1 MKLIR
6 KITQLQDTDDE
17 LFYGELK
24 KLLGFRPKN
33 LNLYKKAFIHRSVKV
48 LDEKGIPVNYERME
62 FLGDAMLGAV
72 IAAFLFKL
80 FPRRDEGYLTQ
91 IRSKI
96 VSRAHLNN
104 LGKTLNLVRF
114 VKSTVSANRMGA
126 NIHGNI
132 FEALVG
138 AIYLDRGYGYCERF
152 IEKKVLEVHIDI
164 PSLVTKI
171 TSYKGMIIEWC
182 QKTKKKLKF
191 ETYEDSGNQPVR
203 HYSVKL
209 IIGGKATTKGRA
221 TSKKKAEEVASKRMF
236 FIYKEEISALFDV
249 D

>member
-17 LFYGELK
+17 LLYGELK

-104 LGKTLNLVRF
+104 LGKTLNLIRF
-114 VKSTVSANRMGA
+114 VKSTVSANRMGS

-152 IEKKVLEVHIDI
+152 IEKKSIG
-164 PSLVTKI
+164 S
-171 TSYKGMIIEWC
+171 
-182 QKTKKKLKF
+182 
-191 ETYEDSGNQPVR
+191 TY
-203 HYSVKL
+203 
-209 IIGGKATTKGRA
+209 
-221 TSKKKAEEVASKRMF
+221 
-236 FIYKEEISALFDV
+236 
-249 D
+249 